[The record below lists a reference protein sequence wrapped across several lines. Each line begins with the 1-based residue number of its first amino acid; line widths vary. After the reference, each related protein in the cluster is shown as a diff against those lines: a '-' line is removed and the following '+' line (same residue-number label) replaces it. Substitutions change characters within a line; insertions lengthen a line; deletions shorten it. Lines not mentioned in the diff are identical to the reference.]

1 MRAKKHIPSLIMNF
15 LIVIFVTVGFV
26 VVMMPKKSPEGAVL
40 AAKGLQNLRY
50 YTVLSNLFCG
60 IISLLWIVSEL
71 RGRRFSALLKLMA
84 AAAVSLTFSV
94 VAFFLAPM
102 NPGLNLYQDGNLWF
116 HLIVPVTAMIEFLI
130 LDTEK
135 VPLKKTLL
143 TALPVLGYG
152 VGYLINILINGIG
165 KWPDSNDWYG
175 FLNWGYPV
183 GILIMVFAFLIN
195 WGIACLMQLLNQS
208 FRKLSA
214 KLRAGSSGRKTDG
227 E

>member
-84 AAAVSLTFSV
+84 AA
-94 VAFFLAPM
+94 
-102 NPGLNLYQDGNLWF
+102 QDGNLWF

-183 GILIMVFAFLIN
+183 GILIMIFAFLIN